1 MSSGKSENARMNE
14 RIVRPAQSASRR
26 STWALATVV
35 SAGLAGLLTLSGT
48 AGASVVADSGRSTGA
63 ATSGSLSGAARGLA
77 SAASTDW
84 TAYLNGP
91 RHTSYSPAETAI
103 TPTTA
108 PDLTLQW
115 HNPLSKGVLASPTV
129 ALGAVYIGS
138 RRGWFYKL
146 DEKTGKELDKVYIGR
161 VPTKNCGGLGIIST
175 ATVALDPA
183 THRETVY
190 VSSGNGYLYA
200 LRASNLSREWRSV
213 IALPSPKV
221 SNYYDWSSPTVAN
234 GKIYVGVSS
243 ECDKPQIPGGVMAF
257 DQVSGQELA
266 RFYTVPKGDIGG
278 SVWSSI
284 GVAPSG
290 DVYATTGNGPNAH
303 PRLGYSESIVK
314 LNPDSLKVLGWFQV
328 PAKEVTPD
336 GDFGASPVF
345 FGRDVGACNKN
356 GIFYALAQSTMRL
369 RWQDTIGVAFGPK
382 GSGQCT
388 AAPVYNGHDLF
399 LGGNETTPG
408 GTVTAA
414 GTVQERVPSTGAL
427 VWESPLSDGV
437 IGSPTMDGGGVLAV
451 GTYGGSPEPNETYL
465 IDAADGQVIR
475 TIAQGLDFAQ
485 TVFADNWM
493 FGANNNGVYAWALRP
508 GS

>member
-1 MSSGKSENARMNE
+1 MNATIARLVQFAK
-14 RIVRPAQSASRR
+14 RKAGR
-26 STWALATVV
+26 ALGTVV
-35 SAGLAGLLTLSGT
+35 SVGLAGLLALSGT
-48 AGASVVADSGRSTGA
+48 AAASVAARSGQSAGA
-63 ATSGSLSGAARGLA
+63 AASGKGATA
-77 SAASTDW
+77 DW
-84 TAYLNGP
+84 PAYLNGP
-91 RHTSYSPAETAI
+91 LHTSYSPAEKAI
-103 TPTTA
+103 TPATA
-108 PDLTLQW
+108 ADLVLKW

-146 DEKTGKELDKVYIGR
+146 DEKTGKVLYKVYIGR

-175 ATVALDPA
+175 ATVAPDPV
-183 THRETVY
+183 THIQTVY

-200 LRASNLSREWRSV
+200 LRASNLAREWRSV

-243 ECDKPQIPGGVMAF
+243 ECDLPQIPGGVMAF
-257 DQVSGQELA
+257 SQATGQELA
-266 RFYTVPKGDIGG
+266 RFYTVPRGDIGG

-284 GVAPSG
+284 AVAPNG
-290 DVYATTGNGPNAH
+290 DVFATTGNGPNAH
-303 PRLGYSESIVK
+303 PLLGYSESIVK
-314 LNPDSLKVLGWFQV
+314 LSPDALKVLGWFQV
-328 PAKEVTPD
+328 PAAQMSPD

-345 FGRDVGACNKN
+345 FGGDVGACNKN
-356 GIFYALAQSTMRL
+356 GIFYAVSRSTMRV
-369 RWQDTIGVAFGPK
+369 RWQATIGVPFGPK

-408 GTVTAA
+408 SALTAA

-427 VWESPLSDGV
+427 VWESPLPDGV
-437 IGSPTMDGGGVLAV
+437 IGSPTMDGGGVIAL
-451 GTYGGSPEPNETYL
+451 GTYGGSPVPNYTYL
-465 IDAADGQVIR
+465 VDAATGQVIR

-485 TVFADNWM
+485 TVFASNWM
-493 FGANNNGVYAWALRP
+493 FGANNNGVSAWAVKP